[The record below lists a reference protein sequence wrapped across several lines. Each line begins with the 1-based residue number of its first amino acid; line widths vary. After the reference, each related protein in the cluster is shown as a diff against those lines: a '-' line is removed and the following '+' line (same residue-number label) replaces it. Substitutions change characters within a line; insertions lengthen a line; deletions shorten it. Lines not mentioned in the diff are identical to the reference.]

1 MFSVNL
7 SCHWINYA
15 FFSPPFALFIQLFK
29 LAAVP
34 AGLALTSYGLYAASD
49 REPKGDLLNPSQLP
63 IYSVPLQKSKFIEEQ
78 PGRIEI
84 GLSVARQMVSPY
96 VVWSKVSGI
105 LDTIEFGKDSYVYL
119 KNPPPEFLARAGII
133 TVSGLAGLVLA
144 RKGKL
149 KKIVYPM
156 GLTALG
162 ISICYPAQAVLF
174 AKVLTGRKVY
184 VTSHR
189 TYDAISSLWKTSYKE
204 LEKPKTGEGEQKVWL
219 VSSVSRV
226 YATRILHNAFY
237 LNQRYFF
244 SNILF
249 VYVAPVPA
257 RKSSHDANLLDHGQ
271 SNPEDQDLYS
281 TRS

>member
-1 MFSVNL
+1 MVSK
-7 SCHWINYA
+7 
-15 FFSPPFALFIQLFK
+15 LFK

-96 VVWSKVSGI
+96 VVWSKHFFGSIQSGI

-144 RKGKL
+144 RKGTRL

-174 AKVLTGRKVY
+174 AKLTGRKVY

-204 LEKPKTGEGEQKVWL
+204 LEKPKTGEGEQKQLL
-219 VSSVSRV
+219 VPISEDEKRDQQHQLVPEDVKIEEQKPESEKPTNKKAESVR
-226 YATRILHNAFY
+226 
-237 LNQRYFF
+237 
-244 SNILF
+244 
-249 VYVAPVPA
+249 APVPA

>member
-1 MFSVNL
+1 ESGSAETSQSGPAPVSLHSNL
-7 SCHWINYA
+7 S
-15 FFSPPFALFIQLFK
+15 
-29 LAAVP
+29 
-34 AGLALTSYGLYAASD
+34 
-49 REPKGDLLNPSQLP
+49 PSQLP

-96 VVWSKVSGI
+96 VVWSKHFFGSIQSGI

-144 RKGKL
+144 RKGTRL

-174 AKVLTGRKVY
+174 AKLTGRKVY

-204 LEKPKTGEGEQKVWL
+204 LEKPKTGEGEQKVC
-219 VSSVSRV
+219 VSRV